1 MFRKARALPLTLPC
15 GCHHCHHCCQK
26 EAAVWGTP
34 CSEKL
39 EPFLL
44 KLRSKRQG
52 CGTISQ
58 KGSCKWA
65 KCSAM
70 CII

>member
-1 MFRKARALPLTLPC
+1 MFRKAKALPLTLPC
-15 GCHHCHHCCQK
+15 GCHHCHHCYQK

-44 KLRSKRQG
+44 KLRNKRQG
-52 CGTISQ
+52 YATIPRMLLGTKAQQCNAVI
-58 KGSCKWA
+58 
-65 KCSAM
+65 
-70 CII
+70 